1 MNMKRYE
8 FTGMKKKQEGDKMNN
23 TIIYTINP
31 ESNQIVLKSAE
42 EVAKMTGIDI
52 EKIQSMQDGDFLT
65 DGTEN

>member
-1 MNMKRYE
+1 
-8 FTGMKKKQEGDKMNN
+8 MNN

-52 EKIQSMQDGDFLT
+52 EKIQSMQDGDFLA
-65 DGTEN
+65 DGTENGSCPAKFEVVASVE

>member
-1 MNMKRYE
+1 MN
-8 FTGMKKKQEGDKMNN
+8 D

-52 EKIQSMQDGDFLT
+52 EKIQAMKDGDFLT
-65 DGTEN
+65 DGTDSGSCPAKFEVVASIE

>member
-1 MNMKRYE
+1 
-8 FTGMKKKQEGDKMNN
+8 MNN

-52 EKIQSMQDGDFLT
+52 EKYSLCKT
-65 DGTEN
+65 GTF

>member
-1 MNMKRYE
+1 MN
-8 FTGMKKKQEGDKMNN
+8 D

-52 EKIQSMQDGDFLT
+52 EKNTGYERWRLSDRRNRERKLSGKI
-65 DGTEN
+65 